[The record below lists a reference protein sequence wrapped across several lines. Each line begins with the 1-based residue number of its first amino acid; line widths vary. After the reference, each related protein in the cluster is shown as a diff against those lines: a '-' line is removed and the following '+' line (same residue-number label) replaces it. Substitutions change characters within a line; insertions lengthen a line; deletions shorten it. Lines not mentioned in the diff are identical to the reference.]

1 MQGSGQPGLVDLL
14 IESDEYYTVVEFK
27 NIPIEF
33 LDLNGNSHTD
43 KAEQLVAMTLPQ
55 ILKLAIKSKFRAG
68 TIKKWLE
75 KDIYQQLR
83 SYVTG
88 ATVRSGGADK
98 IFRAYAVVIIGSRHI
113 LIREMNRSG
122 EWTGEGQLINE
133 MRGRR

>member
-1 MQGSGQPGLVDLL
+1 MQGSGQPGLVNLL

-33 LDLNGNSHTD
+33 LDLNGNSRTE
-43 KAEQLVAMTLPQ
+43 KVEQLVMTLPQ

-88 ATVRSGGADK
+88 ATVRSDGADK

-113 LIREMNRSG
+113 HIREMNCSG
-122 EWTGEGQLINE
+122 DWAGEGQLIDE
-133 MRGRR
+133 MGCRR

>member
-33 LDLNGNSHTD
+33 LDLNGNSRTE

-75 KDIYQQLR
+75 RDIYQQLR

-88 ATVRSGGADK
+88 AAMRSGGADK
-98 IFRAYAVVIIGSRHI
+98 ICRAYAVVIIGLCHI
-113 LIREMNRSG
+113 PIREMNCAG
-122 EWTGEGQLINE
+122 DWAGEGQLIDE
-133 MRGRR
+133 MGCRR